1 MTNAPTHADQAEVTS
16 VEAHGRLPLLFLLAF
31 ASVWLVAS
39 GVFGLIASIQLHTPG
54 FLAECSLLSYGHSS
68 ALAETSFVYGWF
80 ANAGLG
86 LALWVLGR
94 LGGEPLR
101 GTRWAVIG
109 TLFWNVSL
117 AFGLV
122 GIAAGHET
130 GFALFQLPRY
140 VDLILVFSYGAI
152 ALPGILAWTGRRRT
166 TTFASQWYAVA
177 ALYLFPWLFTLAQV
191 MLLWAPVRGVLQA
204 VVAGWFAQGAWTLW
218 LAPLALAS
226 AYYVVPRSTGRVL
239 PGYEFA
245 PIGFWTLLVIGSWTG
260 GRHLIGGPVPAWIPT
275 LAIVSCSL
283 VLFHFAVAFLNLKGA
298 IGAGSSALKFVAFGL
313 LFYVLSGVADAV
325 TAIRDVAVVTQF
337 TYADQAI
344 QQLALY
350 GGGSLLLLGGV
361 YFALPRLT
369 GDSESGLAPAHLTVT
384 VLGVALLVGS
394 LGIAG
399 WVQGKDL
406 LDPAIGFDTI
416 ALHTRQWLLSATAA
430 QGILLVG
437 NTFFAVALLRSALR
451 ALCSEAQ
458 SATSFIRQPSSSGA
472 SAT

>member
-16 VEAHGRLPLLFLLAF
+16 VEIHGRLPLLLLLAL

-54 FLAECSLLSYGHSS
+54 FLASVSVLAYGHSS

-86 LALWVLGR
+86 LALWILGR

-109 TLFWNVSL
+109 TLFWNASL

-122 GIAAGHET
+122 GIAGGHQT

-140 VDLILVFSYGAI
+140 VDLILVVSYGAI

-177 ALYLFPWLFTLAQV
+177 GLYLFPWLFTLAQV
-191 MLLWAPVRGVLQA
+191 MLLWSPVRGVLQA
-204 VVAGWFAQGAWTLW
+204 VVSGWFAQGAWTLW

-226 AYYVVPRSTGRVL
+226 AYYVVPRSTGRTL

-283 VLFHFAVAFLNLKGA
+283 VFFHFAIAFVNLRGA
-298 IGAGSSALKFVAFGL
+298 IGSGSSALKFVAVGL
-313 LFYVLSGVADAV
+313 VLYVLAGLGDAV
-325 TAIRDVAVVTQF
+325 SSIRDVAVVTEF
-337 TYADQAI
+337 TYADQAL
-344 QQLALY
+344 QQLAIY
-350 GGGSLLLLGGV
+350 GGGSLFLLGGI

-369 GDSESGLAPAHLTVT
+369 GHGELKVASAHFTVT
-384 VLGVALLVGS
+384 VLGVLLLVGS
-394 LGIAG
+394 LSIAG

-430 QGILLVG
+430 QGILLAG
-437 NTFFAVALLRSALR
+437 NTFFAVALLRAAFSALF
-451 ALCSEAQ
+451 SEAQ
-458 SATSFIRQPSSSGA
+458 SATSFIRQPSTSGA